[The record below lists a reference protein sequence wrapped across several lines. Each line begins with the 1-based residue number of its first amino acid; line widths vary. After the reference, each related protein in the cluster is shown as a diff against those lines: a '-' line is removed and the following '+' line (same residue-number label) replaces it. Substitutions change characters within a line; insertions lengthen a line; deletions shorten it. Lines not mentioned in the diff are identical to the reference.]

1 MGDSA
6 VTGLEVRWHEKKK
19 LFFHRDSETYI
30 DIFRPYPEIAH
41 LAITIIREG
50 RKIGSC
56 TVWPSDRRKRGVPT
70 LLFIGL
76 DERFNFPSDHPE
88 YQANRWNG
96 FRYLP
101 PSFFNIGDIIGISF
115 DRVSAYR
122 VFSRNEYRRRFIE
135 AVFDDFMENSVFGIE
150 GVEFLWENFLLKHEP
165 SDAVIAAML
174 TISSRRNA
182 FLLSLCGSAEIRNED
197 VIRGNELWD
206 QWIATLDAWRET
218 ATSCRSRFE
227 MFSFLGTQ

>member
-1 MGDSA
+1 MSDSGF
-6 VTGLEVRWHEKKK
+6 TGLEVRWHENKK
-19 LFFHRDSETYI
+19 LFFHRDSGTYI

-41 LAITIIREG
+41 LAITILRKG

-56 TVWPSDRRKRGVPT
+56 TVWPSDRKRSWAST

-76 DERFNFPSDHPE
+76 DECFNFPSDHSE

-101 PSFFNIGDIIGISF
+101 PSFFDVGDIIDISF
-115 DRVSAYR
+115 DRGSAHR
-122 VFSRNEYRRRFIE
+122 FLSGSEYRRRFIR
-135 AVFDDFMENSVFGIE
+135 AVFDDFMANSVFGME
-150 GVEFLWENFLLKHEP
+150 GVEFLWENFLWKHEP
-165 SDAVIAAML
+165 SDAVIVAML
-174 TISSRRNA
+174 TISSKRNT
-182 FLLSLCGSAEIRNED
+182 FLLSLCGSVGIGNED
-197 VIRGNELWD
+197 IIRGNELWD

-218 ATSCRSRFE
+218 ATSCQSRFE